1 MSEFGM
7 LSVIPPLL
15 AIVLAIVTRKA
26 VLSLFLGIWSGAII
40 YAGGPDPLGDPIG
53 WIEGVLA
60 DGFGFFTTF
69 DWIVEAISDPFH
81 TQILI
86 FTLLLGSGVAMIWQL
101 GGAYAVRDWAL
112 QRLDTQRKGM
122 IATWVLGM
130 VMFFDDYANTAIVGS
145 SMKDV
150 SDQLQIS
157 REKLSYVVDST
168 AAPVA
173 TIMLSSWVA
182 FQISLIGDA
191 YEELGLDGAGDPSE
205 VEIFIQSIPFNMYA
219 ILAIVM
225 VGIIVIS
232 RRDYGEMLDAEHR
245 SWGTG
250 KVYRED
256 AQPMQDVEADL
267 GEPYADNPRLGSFF
281 YPVIVLIAVT
291 VITALWT
298 GYYEAGSPPLAELA
312 SWSEM
317 VQNADY
323 AAALI
328 YGSFAMVVTGFVLG
342 SVYDIF
348 DFREATDTTISGFGI
363 MLTAVTIL
371 VLAWGIGSTVG
382 ALETGE
388 YVSGAIGDDLP
399 TALLPVI
406 VLGTAAFIAFS
417 TGTSWGTMGILTP
430 IVIPISWAMTGD
442 HTMTAAVVGM
452 IFSGAIFGD
461 HSSPIS
467 DTSVLSSTFTG
478 ADLIDHVRTQLYYA
492 VTVALVAALLIT
504 IWGVTEISPF
514 ILLPIGA
521 LILIGLVYGLSE
533 LDARRKGV
541 DPIAVNGGRHRGD
554 PVKPATEADRTEP
567 TTDVDDRSDSETRPP
582 SDED

>member
-1 MSEFGM
+1 MSEFGA
-7 LSVIPPLL
+7 LSLIPPLL

-26 VLSLFLGIWSGAII
+26 VLSLFLGIWSGGIL
-40 YAGGPDPLGDPIG
+40 YAGGPDPLSDPLG
-53 WIEGVLA
+53 WVEGVLA

-86 FTLLLGSGVAMIWQL
+86 FTLLLGSGVAMIWNL

-112 QRLDTQRKGM
+112 ERLDSPRKGM
-122 IATWVLGM
+122 LATGVLGL

-150 SDQLQIS
+150 SDQLQVS

-173 TIMLSSWVA
+173 TIALSSWVA
-182 FQISLIGDA
+182 FQISLIEDA
-191 YEELGLDGAGDPSE
+191 YGELGLDGAGDPSAF
-205 VEIFIQSIPFNMYA
+205 EIFFNSIPFNMYA

-225 VGIIVIS
+225 VGIVVLS
-232 RRDYGEMLDAEHR
+232 GRDYGEMLDAEHR
-245 SWGTG
+245 SWKTG
-250 KVYRED
+250 KVYRDD

-267 GEPYADNPRLGSFF
+267 GQPSVTDPRLSSFF
-281 YPVIVLIAVT
+281 GPVIVLIAVT
-291 VITALWT
+291 IGTALWT
-298 GYYEAGSPPLAELA
+298 GYYAAGSPPIGELD
-312 SWSEM
+312 SWGDM
-317 VQNADY
+317 VIDADY

-328 YGSFAMVVTGFVLG
+328 YGSFAMVVSGFVLG
-342 SVYDIF
+342 KVHDIF
-348 DFREATDTTISGFGI
+348 SFREATDTTIDGFGI

-388 YVSGAIGDDLP
+388 YVSGAIGDELP
-399 TALLPVI
+399 SSLLPVV
-406 VLGTAAFIAFS
+406 VLATAGFIAFS
-417 TGTSWGTMGILTP
+417 TGTSWGTMAILTP

-492 VTVALVAALLIT
+492 VTVGIVAAVLIT
-504 IWGVTEISPF
+504 IWGFTAISPL

-521 LILIGLVYGLSE
+521 LILVGLVYGLSE
-533 LDARRKGV
+533 YDARRKGV
-541 DPIAVNGGRHRGD
+541 DPIAVNGDRHGGE
-554 PVKPATEADRTEP
+554 PVKPAAEDAATGAETAESTAATDP
-567 TTDVDDRSDSETRPP
+567 TADSE
-582 SDED
+582 